1 MCQRVIRTNN
11 TTPPFITTPNPNL
24 PSDFDMGY
32 HIIQNLENHQS
43 TNVDHIY
50 ITVMAISVLLA
61 IIVPLVM
68 GVYYFQK
75 CGRVDYISY
84 KRQVFAVVFGFS
96 AWIFWL
102 WFLLS
107 FSLLMWPEILAY
119 YSNAVMT
126 VITKYID
133 DHSFTSIVNVTFKLD
148 NITNIGQFILHDEM
162 EADAILFLSQFPEP
176 NETFIGYYDPTNI
189 SNLNLDFSY
198 STKALGVFI
207 PSIVFVIACT
217 LTPILLHQKK
227 C

>member
-133 DHSFTSIVNVTFKLD
+133 LEYLEFPQKISIDYFYYIFREKMFYIKNFYLGKDLFISSHEDLYFMKNRPVT
-148 NITNIGQFILHDEM
+148 
-162 EADAILFLSQFPEP
+162 
-176 NETFIGYYDPTNI
+176 
-189 SNLNLDFSY
+189 
-198 STKALGVFI
+198 
-207 PSIVFVIACT
+207 
-217 LTPILLHQKK
+217 
-227 C
+227 